1 MKMLDIYR
9 NQLRKKG
16 LGWIAISFV
25 TAAFSL
31 LMVALWP
38 SFEPYLPMFEEML
51 QMPFYEAL
59 LGESLGFTSVE
70 GLLTMELYILSDIFY
85 MGLILLFGIQC
96 ITREVDSGSL
106 DFVLSFPVSRKR
118 FLLEKLFAFITVTAS
133 FPILTAGGAVL
144 GSLII
149 PGIEFHPR
157 GLPAFFL
164 GLLSRWVLYMTL
176 TCLVILISVIVM
188 DTGKTLGFGG
198 LLIGGSFLLDILA
211 GLVKVADKNIGDIL
225 QYSSL
230 YYYLDG
236 LGITNGIIN
245 EGYSAFPVGELIFI
259 IVIGVLAILLTLFVF
274 DNPFRQKREFT

>member
-1 MKMLDIYR
+1 MFDIYR

-16 LGWIAISFV
+16 LGWIAVSFV
-25 TAAFSL
+25 TAGFSL

-51 QMPFYEAL
+51 QMPFYQAF

-198 LLIGGSFLLDILA
+198 LLIGGSFVLDILA

-259 IVIGVLAILLTLFVF
+259 IAIGVLAVLLTLYVF
-274 DNPFRQKREFT
+274 DNPFRQKREFK

>member
-1 MKMLDIYR
+1 MKMLDIYK

-16 LGWIAISFV
+16 LGWSVISFI

-38 SFEPYLPMFEEML
+38 SFEPFLPMFQEMME
-51 QMPFYEAL
+51 MPFYEAII
-59 LGESLGFTSVE
+59 GEALGFTSVE

-106 DFVLSFPVSRKR
+106 DFVLSFPITRKR
-118 FLLEKLFAFITVTAS
+118 FLLEKLFAYITVSAS
-133 FPILTAGGAVL
+133 FPILTVGGAIL
-144 GSLII
+144 GSIII

-164 GLLSRWVLYMTL
+164 GLSSRWVLYLTL
-176 TCLVILISVIVM
+176 TCIVILISVIFM

-198 LLIGGSFLLDILA
+198 LFLGGSFLLDILA
-211 GLVKVADKNIGDIL
+211 GFVKVADENIGEMI

-236 LGITNGIIN
+236 ISITNGIIE
-245 EGYSAFPVGELIFI
+245 EGYSFFPIGELFI
-259 IVIGVLAILLTLFVF
+259 ISAIGVLAVVLALFIF
-274 DNPFRQKREFT
+274 DNPIRQKREFK